1 MPTKEKE
8 VELAKFREEIKGA
21 KAVVVSHYSGM
32 NVADV
37 TQLRGKLRE
46 AGVTHTVV
54 KNTLARIAAK
64 EAGMESLVAL
74 LEGPTVV
81 SISKSDLVAPA
92 KVLVNF
98 AKDHEKLVILGG
110 VIEGKPATA
119 QDIADISN
127 LPSKEELVAKLL
139 GSLQS
144 PIMGLL
150 RVINGPASSLAR
162 VLNAIVEKKAA
173 AGA

>member
-8 VELAKFREEIKGA
+8 ESLKFFRAQLDGA
-21 KAVVVSHYSGM
+21 KAVVVSHNQGLS
-32 NVADV
+32 VADV
-37 TQLRGKLRE
+37 TELRAKLRE
-46 AGVTHTVV
+46 AGVTHKVV
-54 KNTLARIAAK
+54 KNTLARIAVK
-64 EAGMESLVAL
+64 EAGMESLSKIL
-74 LEGPTVV
+74 SGPTVV
-81 SISKSDLVAPA
+81 SISKGDVVAPA

-119 QDIADISN
+119 KEIAEISA

-139 GSLQS
+139 GSLNS
-144 PIMGLL
+144 PVTGLL
-150 RVINGPASSLAR
+150 RVINGPATSLVRA
-162 VLNAIVEKKAA
+162 LNAIVEKKAA